1 MELDLHGLNVEEA
14 TIQIL
19 TTLFSFD
26 NDEFSYE
33 LTVITGHGTSA
44 MKITLLNIIDEESYK
59 YSYNEINNGGAF
71 IIRKRN

>member
-33 LTVITGHGTSA
+33 LTVITGNGTSA
-44 MKITLLNIIDEESYK
+44 MKITLLNIIDEESHK